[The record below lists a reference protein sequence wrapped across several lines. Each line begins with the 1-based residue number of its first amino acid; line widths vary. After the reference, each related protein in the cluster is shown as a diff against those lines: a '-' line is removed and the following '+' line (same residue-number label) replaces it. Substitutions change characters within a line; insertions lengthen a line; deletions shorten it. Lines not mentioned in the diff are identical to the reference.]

1 MKKINHYIKS
11 GLILMMLILGTTS
24 CEDYLDKSPEAD
36 ITEKDVYGNFTSF
49 QGFVEEM
56 YNCIMDPDKG
66 GAWNKYL
73 FADETLGPSPYQFDL
88 GNYWGNETYFFG
100 VEVTP
105 ARLASNTTRD
115 RRVWEYAWYGIR
127 KANMTL
133 AKIDEPGLFE
143 GSEEEKNHIKGQAL
157 FFRGWFYFEI
167 CRYWGGM
174 PYITKVLDPNEPM
187 TTDEFKRLN
196 FQETAKLMAKDFRAA
211 ADLLPLH
218 WDQSAPGQ
226 KTLGHNRD
234 RINKFHALG
243 YLGKALLYAASPMI
257 NEEATGNNSFNAELC
272 GQAAKAFGE
281 LLTLVDQP
289 GAPYKLQTWAT
300 WNDNFYKM
308 NNLRPGGTECI
319 MSPTIYDRTRVRN
332 STLGAT
338 SPSSFGL
345 NSGSSADVP
354 THNYIK
360 NYAMANGLPIDDPES
375 GFNPNDPWTGREP
388 RFYKNIAIDGEK
400 WWATA
405 GADQFAQLYNGGRH
419 RSIINPASVTGYYQK
434 KFNAL
439 SPTYSLSQSGAVM
452 AYVPYLR
459 LADIYLMY
467 AEAVNFSSGGG
478 PQVTSGNYTMT
489 AEQAMNVV
497 RTRAQLPALKAKYTA
512 NKDVFFEEIVR
523 ERAVELAFEGARF
536 CDLRRWNRNA
546 DPRYLD
552 KTAIDFDRGSNGKP
566 INIKERLIVRRVAEK
581 KHNWLPIQVKFTKQY
596 EGFPQN
602 PGW

>member
-1 MKKINHYIKS
+1 MKKINQYIKS
-11 GLILMMLILGTTS
+11 GLLLLMLVLGSTS
-24 CEDYLDKSPEAD
+24 CEDYLDKAPGAD
-36 ITEKDVYGNFTSF
+36 ITEKDVYGNFQSF
-49 QGFVEEM
+49 QGFTEEM

-73 FADETLGPSPYQFDL
+73 FADETLNNYLYSFDL

-100 VEVTP
+100 SDVTP
-105 ARLASNTTRD
+105 GKLASNTTRN
-115 RRVWEYAWYGIR
+115 RRIWEWAWYAIR
-127 KANMTL
+127 KANMAL
-133 AKIDEPGLFE
+133 VKIDEPGLFE
-143 GSEEEKNHIKGQAL
+143 GTEEEKNLIKGQAL

-174 PYITKVLDPNEPM
+174 PYITKVIDPNESM
-187 TTDEFKRLN
+187 VTEEFNRLT
-196 FQETAKLMAKDFRAA
+196 FQETAKKMAEDFRAA
-211 ADLLPLH
+211 ANLLPNH
-218 WDQSAPGQ
+218 WDQSVAGQ

-243 YLGKALLYAASPMI
+243 YLGKVLLYAASPMI
-257 NEEATGNNSFNAELC
+257 NEEATGNNSFEPALAK
-272 GQAAKAFGE
+272 QAAEAFGE
-281 LLTLVDQP
+281 LLKLADET
-289 GAPYKLQTWAT
+289 GIYKLQTWAT

-332 STLGAT
+332 STIGAI

-345 NSGSSADVP
+345 NSGSNADVP
-354 THNYIK
+354 AHNFTK
-360 NYAMANGLPIDDPES
+360 NYGMANGLPIDDPAS
-375 GFNPNDPWTGREP
+375 GYKATDPWTGRDP

-419 RSIINPASVTGYYQK
+419 RSQINPPSQSGYYQK

-439 SPTYSLSQSGAVM
+439 SPTYSLAQSGSVM
-452 AYVPYLR
+452 AYVPYMR

-467 AEAVNFSSGGG
+467 AEAVVFSAGGT
-478 PQVTSGNYTMT
+478 PKSTSGNYTLT
-489 AEQAMNVV
+489 AEQALNVV
-497 RTRAQLPALKAKYTA
+497 RTRAQLPVLNAKFTTG
-512 NKDVFFEEIVR
+512 KEVFFEEIVR
-523 ERAVELAFEGARF
+523 ERAVELAFEGSRF
-536 CDLRRWNRNA
+536 CDLRRWNRNW
-546 DPRYLD
+546 DPRYLE
-552 KTAIDFDRGSNGKP
+552 KTAIDFDRGTNGKP
-566 INIKERLIVRRVAEK
+566 INIKERLIVKRVAEK

>member
-1 MKKINHYIKS
+1 MKKINHYLYS
-11 GLILMMLILGTTS
+11 GLIFLMLMLGSTA
-24 CEDYLDKSPEAD
+24 CEDYLNKAPEAS

-73 FADETLGPSPYQFDL
+73 FADETLNNYPYNFDN
-88 GNYWGNETYFFG
+88 GNYWGNETYFYG
-100 VEVTP
+100 VTP
-105 ARLASNTTRD
+105 DPGKLASNTTRD
-115 RRVWEYAWYGIR
+115 RRVWEYAWYAIA
-127 KANMTL
+127 KANLAL
-133 AKIDEPGLFE
+133 AKIDEEGLFQ
-143 GSEEEKNHIKGQAL
+143 GTEEEKKFIKGQAL

-174 PYITKVLDPNEPM
+174 PYVTRVLDPNESLV
-187 TTDEFKRLN
+187 TEEFNRLN
-196 FQETAKLMAKDFRAA
+196 FQETAKKMALDFRAA
-211 ADLLPLH
+211 ADLLPNH
-218 WDQSAPGQ
+218 WDQSVIGQ

-257 NEEATGNNSFNAELC
+257 NEEAKGTNTYNAELA

-281 LLTLVDQP
+281 LLTLADQT
-289 GAPYKLQTWAT
+289 GTYKMQTWAT
-300 WNDNFYKM
+300 WTDNFIKL

-319 MSPTIYDRTRVRN
+319 MMPTIYDRTRVRN
-332 STLGAT
+332 STIGAI

-345 NSGSSADVP
+345 NSGSNADVP
-354 THNYIK
+354 AHNFTK
-360 NYAMANGLPIDDPES
+360 NYGMANGLPISDPAS
-375 GFNPNDPWTGREP
+375 GYKASDPWAGREP
-388 RFYKNIAIDGEK
+388 RFYKDIAVDNEK

-405 GADQFAQLYNGGRH
+405 GLDQISQLYIGGRH
-419 RSIINPASVTGYYQK
+419 RSQINPPSVTGYYQK
-434 KFNAL
+434 RFSGIGPN
-439 SPTYSLSQSGAVM
+439 YSLSVAGSLM
-452 AYVPYLR
+452 AYVPYMR

-467 AEAVNFSSGGG
+467 AEAVLFSANGTPKS
-478 PQVTSGNYTMT
+478 TSGNYTLT
-489 AEQAMNVV
+489 AEQAINVV
-497 RTRAQLPALKAKYTA
+497 RTRAQLPNLTAAYTA
-512 NKDVFFEEIVR
+512 NNQVFFEEIVR
-523 ERAVELAFEGARF
+523 ERAVELAFEGSRF
-536 CDLRRWNRNA
+536 CDLRRWNRNG

-566 INIKERLIVRRVAEK
+566 INLVERLVVRRIAEK
-581 KHNWLPIQVKFTKQY
+581 KHNWLPIQVKFTKLY